1 MKIISIL
8 QDSAMGAC
16 EELFGSK
23 PKNVQ
28 LQLTSKDFEGQWTL
42 VVFPL
47 LQLSKKSP
55 EQTGEAIGNYLVEHC
70 AEVVQFN
77 VVKGFLN
84 LVIADSYWNRVV
96 ESVAARK
103 NYGFSEPESKP
114 LVLVEFSSP
123 NTNKPLH
130 LGHLRNIF
138 LGDSV
143 SSVLKAAGHRVQRVQ
158 IINDRG
164 IHICKSMVAWK
175 KFGQGETPESAG
187 VKGDKLVG
195 KYYVAFDKQYK
206 KEIAEAIT
214 KGKSQEEAEKEA
226 PILREA
232 QEMLRLWEQ
241 KDPEIY
247 TLWQKMNGWVYE
259 GFDVTYN
266 KMGVQFDHLYYESE
280 TYLYG
285 KEEVERGVSDGIFTR
300 RSDGSVWVD
309 LAAEGLDQKLLL
321 RSDSTA
327 VYMTQD
333 IGTAIQRH
341 RDYPGLSKMVYT
353 VGNEQEYHFKV
364 LFAVL
369 QKLGYPWA
377 SDCHHLSYGM
387 VELPEGKMKSREG
400 TVVDADDLMDEMTNT
415 ARVISEELGKLED
428 LTESEQDQLYHQI
441 ALSALKYFLLKVDA
455 RKNMLFNPKESIDF
469 NGHTGPFIQYTHA
482 RIRSLLRKADGSPK
496 VENEP
501 VILSDIERS
510 IALMMDRYSA
520 IIQESAEKL
529 SPAELAAYL
538 YELAKDFNTFYQNVV
553 VLKEEDES
561 LRNFR
566 LLLTESAGKIL
577 KSGMKL
583 LGIEVPE
590 RM

>member
-1 MKIISIL
+1 MKIVSIL
-8 QDSAMGAC
+8 QDAALAAC

-23 PKNVQ
+23 PENVQ

-47 LQLSKKSP
+47 LRISKKSP
-55 EQTGEAIGNYLVEHC
+55 EQTGEAIGNYLVAHC
-70 AEVVQFN
+70 AEVEGFN

-84 LVIADSYWNRVV
+84 LVIADSYWNEVI
-96 ESVAARK
+96 ETACTTEH
-103 NYGFSEPESKP
+103 YGFSEPETKP

-143 SSVLKAAGHRVQRVQ
+143 SSVLKAAGHKVQRVQ

-164 IHICKSMVAWK
+164 IHICKSMVAWRR
-175 KFGQGETPESAG
+175 FGNGETPQSAG
-187 VKGDKLVG
+187 IKGDKLVG

-206 KEIAEAIT
+206 KEIAEAVT
-214 KGKSQEEAEKEA
+214 AGKSQEEAEKEA
-226 PILREA
+226 PILQEA

-241 KDPEIY
+241 KDAEVY
-247 TLWQKMNGWVYE
+247 ALWQKMNGWVYD

-266 KMGVQFDHLYYESE
+266 KMGVEFDHLYYESE
-280 TYLYG
+280 TYLFG
-285 KEEVERGVSDGIFTR
+285 KEEVERGVSDGVFTR
-300 RSDGSVWVD
+300 REDGSVWVD
-309 LAAEGLDQKLLL
+309 LTAEGLDQKLLL
-321 RSDSTA
+321 RSDGTA

-377 SDCHHLSYGM
+377 SECYHLSYGM

-400 TVVDADDLMDEMTNT
+400 TVVDADDLMDEMTDT
-415 ARVISEELGKLED
+415 ARSISEELGKLED
-428 LTESEQDQLYHQI
+428 MTDVEQDQLYHQI
-441 ALSALKYFLLKVDA
+441 GLSALKYFLLKVDA

-482 RIRSLLRKADGSPK
+482 RIRSLLRKAGEAPK
-496 VENEP
+496 VETTP
-501 VILSDIERS
+501 VSLTDAERS
-510 IALMMDRYSA
+510 IALMIDRYS
-520 IIQESAEKL
+520 IVIQESAEKL
-529 SPAELAAYL
+529 SPADLAAYL
-538 YELAKDFNTFYQNVV
+538 YELAKDFNTFYQTVV
-553 VLKEEDES
+553 VLKEEDEA

-566 LLLTESAGKIL
+566 LLLTETTGKVIR
-577 KSGMKL
+577 SGMKL